1 MDVRRVEV
9 GGNEVEAEDEEDE
22 EEETPLSAFKHWLSL
37 LSEHSIPRPFRE
49 VLS

>member
-1 MDVRRVEV
+1 VEV
-9 GGNEVEAEDEEDE
+9 GGEVVESEGEEVM
-22 EEETPLSAFKHWLSL
+22 EETPLSAFKHWLSL